1 MVGGLRF
8 LWGSEP
14 YNNEALNPFQGAGLG
29 FRAACERLE
38 LRSRKARKPGIR
50 MVPVWS
56 RLNIFGYS
64 LRPPPK
70 NTLFCFNFLFIRRP
84 WKTEG
89 ACRCNCRENGAFLRC
104 ASCLPVCY
112 VQYTHRH
119 TYLCMHVGRYACLW
133 VCTYTLSSWHAVKVY
148 SVAEA
153 RCVLCIVYVFRCIPL
168 MITLSFKLHKP

>member
-1 MVGGLRF
+1 MVGGLR
-8 LWGSEP
+8 LIWGSEP
-14 YNNEALNPFQGAGLG
+14 YNEALNPFQGAGLG

-50 MVPVWS
+50 MIPVWS

-64 LRPPPK
+64 LPPPPK

-84 WKTEG
+84 WKTGG

-112 VQYTHRH
+112 VQYTHRR
-119 TYLCMHVGRYACLW
+119 TYLCMYACRQIRMPMGVSVHSEFVGQSLF
-133 VCTYTLSSWHAVKVY
+133 CGRSSALCVVY
-148 SVAEA
+148 
-153 RCVLCIVYVFRCIPL
+153 CICFL
-168 MITLSFKLHKP
+168 LHSTHDNAKPNPKP